1 MSTTTETPAAPDI
14 PPLPPAPVSFE
25 EFLAWTPDNAL
36 VEWVDGEIIVM
47 SPVSFDHAS
56 ILMFL
61 GRLMSD
67 YVEAHGLG
75 QVVFAPFLM
84 RLASRPSGREPDLLF
99 VAGDHLDR
107 VQPTYLDGPAD
118 IAVEIVSPDSVSRD
132 RGDKFAEYE
141 AAGVR
146 EYWLIDPERQEAL
159 FYALGPAGRY
169 QRVSTDAGGIF
180 RSTVLPGFWLCVD
193 WLWQRPLPKLAE
205 VRRQLGIA

>member
-14 PPLPPAPVSFE
+14 PPLPLAPVSFE
-25 EFLAWTPDNAL
+25 EFLAWAPETAR

-47 SPVSFDHAS
+47 APVGLPHVE
-56 ILMFL
+56 LNVFL
-61 GRLMSD
+61 TALLHE
-67 YVEAHGLG
+67 YIEANNLG
-75 QVVFAPFLM
+75 ALLTAPFLM

-107 VQPTYLDGPAD
+107 IQPTYLDGPAD